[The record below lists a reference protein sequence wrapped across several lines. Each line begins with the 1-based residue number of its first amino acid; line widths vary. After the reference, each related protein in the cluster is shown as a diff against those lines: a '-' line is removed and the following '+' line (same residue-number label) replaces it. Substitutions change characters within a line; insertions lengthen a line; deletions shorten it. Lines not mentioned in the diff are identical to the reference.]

1 MATDRNEN
9 AVAAETPTRGEVV
22 EAERQPD
29 LVWDKEALGL
39 CVRVHGNGAQSFLF
53 IYRMNDRQRFLRIGK
68 SPKWSLEAARK
79 RAKELGA
86 VIDQGGDP
94 EIYNRERHKIGPVE
108 NLIRYISREL
118 GTNP

>member
-1 MATDRNEN
+1 MEF
-9 AVAAETPTRGEVV
+9 AAW
-22 EAERQPD
+22 QPRCSESCTAYRSQN
-29 LVWDKEALGL
+29 LL
-39 CVRVHGNGAQSFLF
+39 CVRVYGDGAQSFLF

-79 RAKELGA
+79 RAKELRA

>member
-1 MATDRNEN
+1 MATDTNDKVTDTN
-9 AVAAETPTRGEVV
+9 AEVADTKT
-22 EAERQPD
+22 QPD
-29 LVWDKEALGL
+29 LVWDKEAPGL
-39 CVRVHGNGAQSFLF
+39 CIRVYGDGAQSFLF

-79 RAKELGA
+79 RAKELRA